1 MQALGT
7 DKVAFTEGFGR
18 YRLDYRRLQ
27 FSAVRS
33 LSTSILAGKQD
44 LRLLTVG
51 CLASRG
57 EEVTVTFQASLF
69 GEVCLLCLVIL
80 PC

>member
-1 MQALGT
+1 MQALGA

-33 LSTSILAGKQD
+33 LSTSILAGK
-44 LRLLTVG
+44 RLETPNGGL
-51 CLASRG
+51 LG
-57 EEVTVTFQASLF
+57 E
-69 GEVCLLCLVIL
+69 
-80 PC
+80 PR